1 MEHDRYVAAL
11 EIGSSKIIAAAGR
24 TDGSGLDILAV
35 EQMRGT
41 EMVRYGIIQNP
52 QSMASAIV
60 TLLDRLQSRA
70 EIAPRKIT
78 SLFVGISGR
87 SMKSIPVEVSTNLHE
102 EREITAEDLES
113 LKRRASESA
122 IDSSLRII
130 EVVPRIYKVD
140 KTRTHTPEGML
151 GSRLEATYD
160 LIVCRP
166 MLERNLRNAIEEKIG
181 LNAEYIVTPLA
192 MSYLLIK
199 PDEKRSGCMLVDIG
213 AETTTVV
220 IFKNGAM
227 LYFST
232 IPLGSRNITI
242 DLMSLN
248 LSEEK
253 AEAIKQQSGRAIAPD
268 NLSNI
273 TIEGLRVRDITALVV
288 ARAEEIAANVC
299 EQIHYAGL
307 EYSDLPGGIIAVGEG
322 FKLAGMTELVAEQCN
337 LSVRLGK
344 LPESGILLEDNK
356 SPAGDILQ
364 VASVLYSG
372 ATHSDLE
379 CLEDEE
385 QREMPVSDEEP
396 EADYPD
402 METDAAKTGKR
413 REPTKPKGPSFLSKL
428 RDRIAK
434 SISYSEDND
443 TELDE

>member
-1 MEHDRYVAAL
+1 MAAI
-11 EIGSSKIIAAAGR
+11 EIGSSKIIAAVGR

-35 EQMRGT
+35 EQMKGT

-60 TLLDRLQSRA
+60 SLLDRLQSRA
-70 EIAPRKIT
+70 EIAPRRIT
-78 SLFVGISGR
+78 SLYVGISGR
-87 SMKSIPVEVSTNLHE
+87 SMRSIPVDVAINLHE
-102 EREITAEDLES
+102 EREITADDLEQ
-113 LKRRASESA
+113 LRKQAAESA
-122 IDSSLRII
+122 IDSSLRIV
-130 EVVPRIYKVD
+130 EVVPRSYKVG

-151 GSRLEATYD
+151 GSRVEATYD

-166 MLERNLRNAIEEKIG
+166 MLERNLRNAIEEKLG

-199 PDEKRSGCMLVDIG
+199 PDEKRSGCMLVDLG

-220 IFKNGAM
+220 IFKGGAM
-227 LYFST
+227 AYFAT
-232 IPLGSRNITI
+232 IPLGSRNITL

-253 AEAIKQQSGRAIAPD
+253 AEAIKQQSGRAVSPD
-268 NLSNI
+268 NMSNI
-273 TIEGLRVRDITALVV
+273 TIEGVRIREITGLVV
-288 ARAEEIAANVC
+288 ARAEEIAANIC

-337 LSVRLGK
+337 MSVRLGK
-344 LPESGILLEDNK
+344 LPDTGILLEDNK
-356 SPAGDILQ
+356 APAGDLLQ

-372 ATHSDLE
+372 ATHSDME

-385 QREMPVSDEEP
+385 VLEMPVSDEEP
-396 EADYPD
+396 EP
-402 METDAAKTGKR
+402 ESEPGESTR
-413 REPTKPKGPSFLSKL
+413 RQPKEPQQPKQPGFFNRL
-428 RDRIAK
+428 RVHIAR
-434 SISYSEDND
+434 SLRYSDEND
-443 TELDE
+443 TELEE